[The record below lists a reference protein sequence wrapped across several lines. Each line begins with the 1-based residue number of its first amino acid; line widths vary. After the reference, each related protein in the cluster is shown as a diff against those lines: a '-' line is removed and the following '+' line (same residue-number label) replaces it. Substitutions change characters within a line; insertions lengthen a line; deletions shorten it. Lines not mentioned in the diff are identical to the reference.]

1 VFYLAAILIVAGVA
15 LFVAAP
21 LGAGL
26 IGAGAGERSGR
37 DELGR
42 FEHDRTLAMQALAD
56 LEFDREMDKLSEAD
70 YGSIRADLEERAL
83 VAMEGIDRLQPV
95 VRPAPQAVRLAS
107 SSSPSPNS
115 PASAGAGGARTR
127 GKIRFCP
134 QCGGSI
140 EPAYRFCAQCGTTLS
155 ALLDSSREAG

>member
-21 LGAGL
+21 LGTGL
-26 IGAGAGERSGR
+26 NSSEDRAGR

-56 LEFDREMDKLSEAD
+56 LEFDREMGKLSDAD
-70 YGSIRADLEERAL
+70 YGSIRTDLEERAL
-83 VAMEGIDRLQPV
+83 VAMESIDRL
-95 VRPAPQAVRLAS
+95 RPAARPVPRLAPALS
-107 SSSPSPNS
+107 TSSPVT
-115 PASAGAGGARTR
+115 PASPVAGGRAR

-140 EPAYRFCAQCGTTLS
+140 EPAYRFCAQCGTPLS
-155 ALLDSSREAG
+155 DLLHPSREAG

>member
-1 VFYLAAILIVAGVA
+1 MFYLAAILIVAGVA

-26 IGAGAGERSGR
+26 TGAADRAGR

-56 LEFDREMDKLSEAD
+56 LEFDREMGKLSEAD

-83 VAMEGIDRLQPV
+83 VAMEGIDRMRLA
-95 VRPAPQAVRLAS
+95 VRPAPRQPRIAPTPLS
-107 SSSPSPNS
+107 LPT
-115 PASAGAGGARTR
+115 AGERTR
-127 GKIRFCP
+127 GRIRFCP

-140 EPAYRFCAQCGTTLS
+140 EPAYRFCAQCGTPLS
-155 ALLDSSREAG
+155 DLLHPSREAG